1 MHIRTGFSYYVIRI
15 DTGNFNVICVRRVFM
30 DDIRG
35 FLGGI
40 IGNPTVLF
48 FIIVFLLLFWGCT
61 GPACVGFGDPK

>member
-1 MHIRTGFSYYVIRI
+1 
-15 DTGNFNVICVRRVFM
+15 M